1 VQHQSCLA
9 NSIATPRKA
18 WVLLITLALCQHSF
32 AATPEPPKVKG
43 YSIGMPVETAMDM
56 NRALLADSLKRSRQ
70 GTSEMLWTGGL
81 DGPTQLYRYTLIHRD
96 DGERELDAVRASS
109 SGSLEKIVLDR
120 LAVALF
126 QIEGVDNRKII
137 EAFEMA
143 YGLSNAKITAND
155 ITGGLTAVWYHKSG
169 VKITIECYGDSLRSF
184 SMEKA
189 DDDASLRAKLT

>member
-1 VQHQSCLA
+1 M
-9 NSIATPRKA
+9 KA
-18 WVLLITLALCQHSF
+18 WALLIALAFCSHSF
-32 AATPEPPKVKG
+32 AASPEPPKIKG
-43 YSIGMPVETAMDM
+43 YYIGMPVETTMDM
-56 NRALLADSLKRSRQ
+56 NRALLDEFLKKTRQ
-70 GTSEMLWTGGL
+70 GSSEMLWTGGL

-96 DGERELDAVRASS
+96 DGEREPDSVRASS
-109 SGSLEKIVLDR
+109 SGSVEKIVLDR

-137 EAFEMA
+137 SAFEMA
-143 YGLSNAKITAND
+143 YGLSNVKITAND
-155 ITGGLTAVWYHKSG
+155 VTGGLTAVWYHKSG